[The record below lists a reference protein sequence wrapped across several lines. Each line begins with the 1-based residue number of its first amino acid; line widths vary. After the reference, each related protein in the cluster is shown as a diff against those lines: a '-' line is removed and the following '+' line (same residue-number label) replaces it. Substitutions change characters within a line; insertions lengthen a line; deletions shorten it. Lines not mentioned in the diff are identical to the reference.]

1 MSSPR
6 VAVLLVLGVLVLA
19 LVGWQLRPAPAVDV
33 VLPREREV
41 VELILASGRLRA
53 VRQSQIGC
61 SVSGSVARVL
71 VEEGDQVRKGQ
82 LLLQLDD
89 RDILAQRDQ
98 ARHAVETASSELA
111 RVERGA
117 QPEEIARARAELEQA
132 SQVNRARLEQ
142 ARQRLDQLERGGRPE
157 ERGEARANLARG
169 RSEREQADRDLAR
182 ARDLF
187 AQGAISRSE
196 LEQATLAQNR
206 ALASERALQ
215 ERLRLASRPARSE
228 EIAAARAELE
238 AARATLSTSE
248 QVASQNLS
256 LLARQP
262 YPEDRSLA
270 RARLAEAESAFRNAV
285 EQVERRQI
293 RAPMAGLITR
303 RYVEPGQSVNT
314 GTTLLTLA
322 AMERTE
328 IYVETDETNLP
339 RLKVGQS
346 ATVFPPA
353 FREQPFTARVSQI
366 GPDVDATRGV
376 VPVRLKP
383 DRLPDYARPEM
394 TLDVSIEVQR
404 LKALSLP
411 LSCLINDN
419 TCLVVEGGRL
429 RALTVKVLARGQ
441 NWAAIEG
448 LGEDQAVVQNATA
461 VESGQRAR
469 ARTVEPP
476 ELESGPPAVGN
487 DLNGKTNYEPV
498 GE

>member
-1 MSSPR
+1 
-6 VAVLLVLGVLVLA
+6 
-19 LVGWQLRPAPAVDV
+19 
-33 VLPREREV
+33 
-41 VELILASGRLRA
+41 
-53 VRQSQIGC
+53 
-61 SVSGSVARVL
+61 
-71 VEEGDQVRKGQ
+71 
-82 LLLQLDD
+82 
-89 RDILAQRDQ
+89 
-98 ARHAVETASSELA
+98 
-111 RVERGA
+111 
-117 QPEEIARARAELEQA
+117 
-132 SQVNRARLEQ
+132 
-142 ARQRLDQLERGGRPE
+142 LDQLERGGRPE
-157 ERGEARANLARG
+157 ERGEARANLARA
-169 RSEREQADRDLAR
+169 RSEREQADRDMAR

-196 LEQATLAQNR
+196 LEQATLAQSR
-206 ALASERALQ
+206 ALASQQALQ
-215 ERLRLASRPARSE
+215 ERLRLASQPARPE

-248 QVASQNLS
+248 QVARQNLG

-303 RYVEPGQSVNT
+303 RNVEPGQSINT
-314 GTTLLTLA
+314 GTALLTLA

-383 DRLPDYARPEM
+383 ERLPEYARPDM
-394 TLDVSIEVQR
+394 TLDVSIEVRR

-448 LGEDQAVVQNATA
+448 LDEGRAVVQNATT
-461 VESGQRAR
+461 VEPGQRAR

-476 ELESGPPAVGN
+476 ELESGPPAAGN
-487 DLNGKTNYEPV
+487 DPNGKTNYEPV
-498 GE
+498 GQ